1 LWALTPWGWALAAV
15 IAVGLLL
22 ALAGGLGL
30 RWDPFDTAGR
40 RLRAAEARAETAM
53 LDAAARRL
61 EVEAAAEQAARL
73 DTHHQ
78 QAVAVG
84 RATARAAAQAR
95 SAHDADTPLDP
106 DRTARLAGHDREL
119 CRLAPDIC
127 RPAAPDPAARGVN
140 ALRPAA
146 PAG

>member
-1 LWALTPWGWALAAV
+1 LWALTPWGWALVAV
-15 IAVGLLL
+15 IAGGLLL

-30 RWDPFDTAGR
+30 RWDPFDTAGQ
-40 RLRAAEARAETAM
+40 RLRAAETRAETAM
-53 LDAAARRL
+53 LDASARRL

-95 SAHDADTPLDP
+95 SAHDADTSLDP
-106 DRTARLAGHDREL
+106 DRIARLAGHDREL

-127 RPAAPDPAARGVN
+127 RSAAPDTAARGDD
-140 ALRPAA
+140 ALHPAA